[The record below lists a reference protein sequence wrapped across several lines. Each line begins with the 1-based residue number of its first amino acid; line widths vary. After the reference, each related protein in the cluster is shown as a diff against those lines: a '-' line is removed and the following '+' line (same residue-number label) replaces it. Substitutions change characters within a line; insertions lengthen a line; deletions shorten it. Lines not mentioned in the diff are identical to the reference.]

1 MDNGIGGSLEILIFL
16 HKNLAGAGRAP
27 DGAPF
32 ASGRQR
38 RNFLKFNIFYCEKIA
53 SPKKYGTGTLDGM
66 KKITLASLSLFW
78 SLAAPFSAWA
88 AHPLPVP
95 EKLEYEVHWSGIKAG
110 SAVQEVTPHNGEL
123 HLVYTVRSSGLVNTF
138 FPIDDRSES
147 VLTRGSGAESF
158 GMPRLF
164 RERINEGKTH
174 TNKEALF
181 DLQQLKVETKDFLKH
196 TEKTDSITPKTFDT
210 LSCIYFIRSAE
221 LEPGKPVH
229 MEVYDLKRL
238 WNAEVR
244 VVRREELRTPVG
256 KFKTIVVRPVLT
268 AEGQQPRTDYM
279 TVWLSDDSRRIPV
292 KLVVKLKVGEFRA
305 TLSGGSYWP

>member
-1 MDNGIGGSLEILIFL
+1 
-16 HKNLAGAGRAP
+16 
-27 DGAPF
+27 
-32 ASGRQR
+32 
-38 RNFLKFNIFYCEKIA
+38 
-53 SPKKYGTGTLDGM
+53 M
-66 KKITLASLSLFW
+66 KKIAIVSLSFFW
-78 SLAAPFSAWA
+78 SLALALPAWA
-88 AHPLPVP
+88 AQSLPVP
-95 EKLEYEVHWSGIKAG
+95 EKLVYEVHWSGIKAG
-110 SAVQEVTPHNGEL
+110 SAVQEVTSRDGEL

-147 VLTRGSGAESF
+147 ILTRGSGEEPF

-181 DLQQLKVETKDFLKH
+181 NAEKLTVETKDFLKH

-221 LEPGKPVH
+221 LVPGNPVR

-244 VVRREELRTPVG
+244 VIRREELRTPVG
-256 KFKTIVVRPVLT
+256 KFKTIMVRPILT
-268 AEGQQPRTDYM
+268 AEGQQPRIDYM

-292 KLVVKLKVGEFRA
+292 KIVVKLKVGEFQA
-305 TLSGGSYWP
+305 TLAGGSYWP